1 MDRTD
6 SAVAQAGASTMRRND
21 ARARSHPAYW
31 AFVTHRVSGIALT
44 LFLPVHFFVLSQAL
58 SRPAALDDFLG
69 WTRQPA
75 VKMAETVLVLALAA
89 HLAGGVRLLFIEFA
103 GWRADWQKTAIAL
116 VFAAALAYAL
126 LFALAA

>member
-1 MDRTD
+1 MEP
-6 SAVAQAGASTMRRND
+6 AQAHSAPSNGRRND
-21 ARARSHPAYW
+21 VRARIHPPYW
-31 AFVTHRVSGIALT
+31 AFVVHRVSGIALT

-58 SRPAALDDFLG
+58 SRPAALGDFLG
-69 WTRQPA
+69 WTHQPV
-75 VKMAETVLVLALAA
+75 VKLAETVLVLALAA
-89 HLAGGVRLLFIEFA
+89 HLGGGVRLLFIEFA